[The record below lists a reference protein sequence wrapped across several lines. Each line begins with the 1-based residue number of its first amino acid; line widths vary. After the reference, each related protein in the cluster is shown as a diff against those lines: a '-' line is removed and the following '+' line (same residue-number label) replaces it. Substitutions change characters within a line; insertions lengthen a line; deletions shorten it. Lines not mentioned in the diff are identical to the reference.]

1 MPESETLFRD
11 TDQKSADV
19 VLVCPFCNNGKP
31 GTLYSA
37 SGFRFFRCS
46 NCHSVFRID
55 AGVEVSHEYNA
66 EYYGDSPKE
75 KFWLKPVV
83 WLLNAERGSRAR
95 FISKRIS
102 KSSSV
107 LDIGCGNGALLHKI
121 HQLSGA
127 AVTGVEMD
135 NVAAKRARDR
145 GCITVFSDSFEKA
158 PLQRFSFDVIEMIHS
173 FEHIPVPGNTL
184 HKVAELLK
192 PGGLFYLSIPNVN
205 SIQYK
210 LFGRFWLHLDPEF
223 HLHFIS
229 RKQLLKLASEAGFKY
244 IKTRHFNPVQNI
256 PGFILSAMNVVT
268 GRRDVLFNMLRHKK
282 KLRNPLNI
290 ILFLFLMIF
299 AVILLPF
306 AIFEEVISC
315 ITGHGAT
322 VDYVFEKE

>member
-1 MPESETLFRD
+1 MPESETLFCT
-11 TDQKSADV
+11 TDQKSGNDF
-19 VLVCPFCNNGKP
+19 LLCPFCNSAKP
-31 GTLYSA
+31 ALIYKA
-37 SGFRFFRCS
+37 SGFQFFRCS
-46 NCHSVFRID
+46 NCQSVFRSD
-55 AGVEVSHEYNA
+55 AGVEISHEYDA

-83 WLLNAERGSRAR
+83 WLLNAERNSRAKY
-95 FISKRIS
+95 ISMRIS
-102 KSSSV
+102 NESKV

-121 HQLSGA
+121 HLLSGA

-158 PLQRFSFDVIEMIHS
+158 LLERSSFDVIEMIHS

-184 HKVAELLK
+184 NKVAELLK
-192 PGGLFYLSIPNVN
+192 PGGLFYLAIPNVN
-205 SIQYK
+205 SIQCG
-210 LFGRFWLHLDPEF
+210 LFGRFGLHLDPEF

-244 IKTRHFNPVQNI
+244 IKARHFNPVQNI
-256 PGFILSAMNVVT
+256 PGFILSAMNVIT